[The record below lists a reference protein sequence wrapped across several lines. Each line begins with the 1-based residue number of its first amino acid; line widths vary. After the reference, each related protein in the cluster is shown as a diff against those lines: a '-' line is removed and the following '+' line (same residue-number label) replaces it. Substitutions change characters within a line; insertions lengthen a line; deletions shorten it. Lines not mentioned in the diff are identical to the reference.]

1 MASVTETLEIFGKR
15 LQSFESCNAG
25 CQVCAQLA
33 LEHGEAQDAMLWSQ
47 GASLYFDFD
56 DLDDQETNMGGEPE
70 VAISE
75 LKPSKTRLVDG
86 LVNLK
91 ILAAM
96 TGLEVC
102 KLANTAMST
111 PIRAIKERVER
122 LEGTKLQMQ
131 KLVAVNGQVGQ
142 DDDLLADL
150 LCDGPPQLLLVRSL
164 PVWAGLLDEIE
175 RGEVELQD
183 LDEGARNDFPLVLAA
198 VRASQGRALEHAS
211 WALRG
216 EKAIVLEAVKRN
228 GLALRH
234 AQMTLRADRDVV
246 LTAVRDCP
254 LALEH
259 AAETVRRDRDV
270 VVAALRISVKAAG
283 GLSQELRQDQP
294 FALELLRTFPGAWV
308 YLAKELKDSRDFLLC
323 ALQQNG
329 EVLRYAAG
337 WHSDAEAALT
347 AVQKA
352 SHAVH
357 YVDSRLRQ
365 RGEFAR
371 AAVMVNPWAFEQLG
385 SHHRGNLQLALAAAR
400 ARPALA
406 QFAGES
412 IRNEVVYLIK
422 KEQSEAVGAPQ
433 GYVEGPV
440 WWTPEAFKPL
450 VETTGQKAAPRRL
463 EEAKQ
468 KYADD
473 ERDELAR
480 IELLEPKR
488 FEVVRRLLIELKT
501 DDQPMLLRRKQ
512 NRETKVAKGSQL
524 SGPLGEKNRDKSIAR
539 VTRFQNRPGFLRW
552 QVSNTLA
559 IQFHLDKCPT
569 TFAQAAELFKDH
581 DVARLDMSF
590 APCTNLVLVTFYD
603 VRVAQQVLKRVKPF
617 GWPAR
622 EGMNDFRSVRLSI
635 SEFASLPQHDR
646 GFERL
651 KLFKGEVE
659 LDAVMK
665 DIVRWPNSD
674 IAGHREVNL

>member
-1 MASVTETLEIFGKR
+1 M
-15 LQSFESCNAG
+15 G
-25 CQVCAQLA
+25 CQDGKDRAGATAEVNSPSLQGGPAFAAIVAQRSSNETGLA
-33 LEHGEAQDAMLWSQ
+33 LTDVGFLGPDDFAELMKPDIIPKLWGKVAAQVMDDPYSKETVQAAVVRDGRALAHAAPPLKQDKEVVLKAVQADGSALMFASEELQRDKEKMGGRSSQVLTLNSFLLSHTDHGEEVVLAAVSCDGQVL
-47 GASLYFDFD
+47 SLATALIADK
-56 DLDDQETNMGGEPE
+56 E
-70 VAISE
+70 VALAAVKQSGKALQHCSEQLRNDEESWVGKQAEGRTVKGQRLNRVVVDAAMENNTEALPYTTGE
-75 LKPSKTRLVDG
+75 LKQEWEEILTKRWKEQGFHLQRRKAGQILRAQT
-86 LVNLK
+86 
-91 ILAAM
+91 LAA
-96 TGLEVC
+96 
-102 KLANTAMST
+102 SW
-111 PIRAIKERVER
+111 
-122 LEGTKLQMQ
+122 
-131 KLVAVNGQVGQ
+131 AV
-142 DDDLLADL
+142 
-150 LCDGPPQLLLVRSL
+150 S
-164 PVWAGLLDEIE
+164 GLLDEIE

-259 AAETVRRDRDV
+259 AAETVRRDRD
-270 VVAALRISVKAAG
+270 
-283 GLSQELRQDQP
+283 ELRQDQP

-412 IRNEVVYLIK
+412 IRNDAWSWGLRAEVVYLIK

-450 VETTGQKAAPRRL
+450 VETTGQKAAPRRCVWMAVARSFRGLGMGKVGSAKAEPKKEPAEKAKAADKSKDAKPKAEAKAEPAKEDPKAKLL

-473 ERDELAR
+473 E
-480 IELLEPKR
+480 
-488 FEVVRRLLIELKT
+488 
-501 DDQPMLLRRKQ
+501 
-512 NRETKVAKGSQL
+512 
-524 SGPLGEKNRDKSIAR
+524 PLG
-539 VTRFQNRPGFLRW
+539 
-552 QVSNTLA
+552 
-559 IQFHLDKCPT
+559 PT
-569 TFAQAAELFKDH
+569 
-581 DVARLDMSF
+581 
-590 APCTNLVLVTFYD
+590 
-603 VRVAQQVLKRVKPF
+603 
-617 GWPAR
+617 
-622 EGMNDFRSVRLSI
+622 
-635 SEFASLPQHDR
+635 
-646 GFERL
+646 
-651 KLFKGEVE
+651 
-659 LDAVMK
+659 
-665 DIVRWPNSD
+665 
-674 IAGHREVNL
+674 